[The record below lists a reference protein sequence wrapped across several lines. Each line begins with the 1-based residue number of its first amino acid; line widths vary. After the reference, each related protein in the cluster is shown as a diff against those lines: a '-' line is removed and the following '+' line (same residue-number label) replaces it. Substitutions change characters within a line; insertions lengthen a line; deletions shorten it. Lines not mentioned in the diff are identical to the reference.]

1 MVRKAFATTERVYP
15 FLAYNAITGYWVRVD
30 GRADYREPVEIS
42 DKQEDNAVDDWHK
55 TRNDQIVGAVLAESE
70 QIQSRKAHIKRTRRH
85 EMIYS
90 VFFYGLVLVA
100 IAVFCLCIIGMIR

>member
-30 GRADYREPVEIS
+30 GRADYREPVEMS

-70 QIQSRKAHIKRTRRH
+70 QIQSRKAHIKRERRK
-85 EMIYS
+85 
-90 VFFYGLVLVA
+90 GLIITALLVVGV
-100 IAVFCLCIIGMIR
+100 IIVWGAVFASALAVR